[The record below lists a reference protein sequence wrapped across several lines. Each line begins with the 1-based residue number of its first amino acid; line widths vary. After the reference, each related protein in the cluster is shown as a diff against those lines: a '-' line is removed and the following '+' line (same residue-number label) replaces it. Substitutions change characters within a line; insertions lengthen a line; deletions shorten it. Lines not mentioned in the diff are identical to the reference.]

1 MTGHYLALLHCQKLQ
16 MATKRTHAQNLELVE
31 ARTRA
36 VKKEEAKASVDKQLH
51 LELWPDAVRGVPN
64 AVLRGALFGVSQR
77 RKIHKKRTVI
87 AAVEGYEIRF
97 KGESFNQTDLD
108 LWEMLLHLAR
118 LQPLNTQ
125 VEFTAH
131 SLLKELGRG
140 TSGKHHEELKEQ
152 LMRLI
157 GGAVEITW
165 TKEQKAYA
173 GNLISGYARDDITG
187 RYVVRFNADTAK
199 LYGVGNTL
207 IDWAERQA
215 LGNNSLA
222 KWLHGF
228 YASHAKPF
236 SYKVETIHGLCGSTA
251 ELKEFRRMLRAGL
264 TRLVEVGAIKSWAIE
279 PKTDLVQIVNVPSQT
294 QLKHLI
300 KAEKRPTRRV

>member
-1 MTGHYLALLHCQKLQ
+1 
-16 MATKRTHAQNLELVE
+16 MATKRTYAENLELAKV
-31 ARTRA
+31 RVGVIKKT
-36 VKKEEAKASVDKQLH
+36 VKKDPATKQLS
-51 LELWPDAVRGVPN
+51 LPMWPEVTRGVPN
-64 AVLRGALFGVSQR
+64 AVLRGALFSASQR
-77 RKIHKKRTVI
+77 RKTHKKRTII
-87 AAVEGYEIRF
+87 AAVDGYEIRF
-97 KGESFNQTDLD
+97 KGETFNQTDLD

-118 LQPLNTQ
+118 LQPLDTQ

-140 TSGKHHEELKEQ
+140 TSGKHHDELKEQ

-165 TKEQKAYA
+165 TNEQKAYA
-173 GNLISGYARDDITG
+173 GNLISGYARDDVTG

-207 IDWAERQA
+207 IDWSERQA

-236 SYKVETIHGLCGSTA
+236 PYKVETIFNLCGSTT
-251 ELKEFRRMLRAGL
+251 ERLGDFRKLLRSAL
-264 TRLVEVGAIKSWAIE
+264 ARLAAIGAIESWSID
-279 PKTDLVQIVNVPSQT
+279 PKTDLVGVVNFPSKT
-294 QLKHLI
+294 QLKHLA
-300 KAEKRPTRRV
+300 KTAKQPKSNPR